1 MSLDFIYT
9 GFDNSSPIN
18 WEVDD
23 DGVVHIKLLYDHE
36 RCSPNRAA
44 GHWYMQLQGKKGTD
58 LTIMLE
64 NFDNIWNGRKGSP
77 ISDRTNC
84 YLSSDGISWS
94 IIPAEKTSDNRLR
107 FQVHL
112 DADSLYLARLEPYTL
127 ADLSNLVA
135 EISDH
140 PLVEI
145 TPIGQTV
152 EGRELEIIR
161 VGRLKAPYRIL
172 LRARSHAWEPGG
184 NWVIQGLIRSLL
196 QDSNQARQYLKKY
209 CVYIMPMANKDGVA
223 RGYTRFNV
231 MGKDLNRDWDCPA
244 NENYAPENHALE
256 SWLDSMVS
264 LEMCPHLGID
274 LHNDN
279 GGKLHL
285 SRPENNLE
293 RYLGAMKC
301 FEELMLQHTWFT
313 EGSTGS
319 NFRNPGTF
327 GEGLFERYGIVACI
341 LELNCDWIA
350 GLNKA
355 PLGKDWELLGEQ
367 MCQVFLEYF
376 DIEREIS

>member
-1 MSLDFIYT
+1 MSLDFVYT
-9 GFDNSSPIN
+9 GFENASPAN

-23 DGVVHIKLLYDHE
+23 DGIVHIKLLYDHE

-44 GHWYMQLQGKKGTD
+44 GHWYVQLQGEAGTD

-64 NFDNIWNGRKGSP
+64 NFYNIWNGKEGSP

-84 YLSSDGISWS
+84 FVSADGSSWS
-94 IIPAEKTSDNRLR
+94 AIPAEKTSDNRLK

-112 DADSLYLARLEPYTL
+112 DTDSLYLARLEPYTL
-127 ADLSNLVA
+127 SDLSKLIA
-135 EISDH
+135 DIREH
-140 PLVEI
+140 HLVEI
-145 TPIGQTV
+145 TPIGETV

-161 VGRLKAPYRIL
+161 VGNLEAPYRVL

-184 NWVIQGLIRSLL
+184 NWVVQGLIKNLL
-196 QDSNQARQYLKKY
+196 KDDDHAWQYLNRY

-223 RGYTRFNV
+223 RGYTRFNT
-231 MGKDLNRDWDCPA
+231 MGKDLNRDWDRPA
-244 NENYAPENHALE
+244 DIRYAPENCALE
-256 SWLDSMVS
+256 NWLDGMVRS
-264 LEMCPHLGID
+264 RMCPHLGID

-285 SRPENNLE
+285 SRPENGLE
-293 RYLGAMKC
+293 LYLDRMKR
-301 FEELMLQHTWFT
+301 FESLMFQHTWFT

-327 GEGLFERYGIVACI
+327 GEGLYERYGIIACI

-350 GLNKA
+350 GLDKV
-355 PLGKDWELLGEQ
+355 PFGKDWELLGEQ
-367 MCQVFLEYF
+367 MCEVFFEYF
-376 DIEREIS
+376 DS